1 MRLKNLLLT
10 HASTVECLFVNAHLF
25 ALELHVS
32 QMGFQNR
39 HLFEIFMQES
49 RFKYAVTIRHI

>member
-1 MRLKNLLLT
+1 MQFKNLLPM
-10 HASTVECLFVNAHLF
+10 HASTIECLFVNAHLF

-39 HLFEIFMQES
+39 GLFQVLMQES
-49 RFKYAVTIRHI
+49 CVSIQ